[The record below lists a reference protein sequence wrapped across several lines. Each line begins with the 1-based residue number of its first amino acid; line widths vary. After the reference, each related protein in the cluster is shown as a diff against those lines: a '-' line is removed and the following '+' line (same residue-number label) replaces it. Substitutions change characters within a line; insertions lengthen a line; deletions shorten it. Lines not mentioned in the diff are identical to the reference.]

1 MNILLVNKFLYP
13 RGGAE
18 SYVLK
23 LGKYFESQGHNVSY
37 FGMYDEKNI
46 VGNKLDI
53 YTSNLDFHSTDIRR
67 FFYPFKIVYSWEAY
81 RKFNQLLD
89 FFHPDIIHLNN
100 INFQITPSI
109 IDAAWKRGIP
119 ILQTVH
125 DSQMICPGHLL
136 YNRKKGEVCEK
147 CVYGSKWNCV
157 KAKCIHGS
165 FFKSLIGTIEG
176 IFYDKK
182 NTYDKVK
189 LYICP
194 SRFIESILL
203 TRKRYA
209 GKTKVLC
216 NFIESF
222 EEKKYTKK
230 DYILYFGRL
239 SEEKGIHMFLEL
251 CKKFPNKKFKIAGQG
266 PLEEKCKQISNAQ
279 YLGLLT
285 GDKLNRTIAE
295 AELVVYPSI
304 CYENCPLSVLEA
316 ISLGTPVLASGRG
329 GIRELIDNGKSGI
342 LVDEPFTMDNLLK
355 EAEKLVNNKVLRKEM
370 SQYCVRVKKDFLVLE
385 QYGKELEKIYR
396 SFL

>member
-1 MNILLVNKFLYP
+1 
-13 RGGAE
+13 
-18 SYVLK
+18 
-23 LGKYFESQGHNVSY
+23 
-37 FGMYDEKNI
+37 MYDEKNI

-209 GKTKVLC
+209 GKTKILF
-216 NFIESF
+216 NFIE
-222 EEKKYTKK
+222 
-230 DYILYFGRL
+230 YF
-239 SEEKGIHMFLEL
+239 
-251 CKKFPNKKFKIAGQG
+251 
-266 PLEEKCKQISNAQ
+266 
-279 YLGLLT
+279 
-285 GDKLNRTIAE
+285 
-295 AELVVYPSI
+295 
-304 CYENCPLSVLEA
+304 
-316 ISLGTPVLASGRG
+316 
-329 GIRELIDNGKSGI
+329 
-342 LVDEPFTMDNLLK
+342 
-355 EAEKLVNNKVLRKEM
+355 
-370 SQYCVRVKKDFLVLE
+370 
-385 QYGKELEKIYR
+385 
-396 SFL
+396 